1 MRCLFSINSGL
12 QKGYN
17 LTMDIAKTTYEE
29 PVKAGYILDPERPVL
44 CYANHQPRGYR
55 VRSHRHPRAQ
65 VVWAVNGAIRVVM
78 DNASWIVPPTHAVWI
93 PSNQRH
99 QVSTLTDADAG
110 YLYIDPSACE
120 SLAQDAQVLE
130 VTPLMRELTLRVL
143 NHEQSL
149 KEQTPMATA
158 EALNLEL
165 TIRLLLNELAQLKP
179 APLFLPSAKD
189 RRLHKVM
196 HTLVREPGNQ
206 QKLEELADGSGASI
220 RTLERLF
227 KKETGMSFQQWRTRR
242 KLLESINRLVEGES
256 SAAIAH
262 SLGYRSSSAFVAA
275 FRRHF
280 GVPPQSFIRSAG

>member
-1 MRCLFSINSGL
+1 
-12 QKGYN
+12 
-17 LTMDIAKTTYEE
+17 
-29 PVKAGYILDPERPVL
+29 
-44 CYANHQPRGYR
+44 
-55 VRSHRHPRAQ
+55 
-65 VVWAVNGAIRVVM
+65 
-78 DNASWIVPPTHAVWI
+78 
-93 PSNQRH
+93 
-99 QVSTLTDADAG
+99 
-110 YLYIDPSACE
+110 
-120 SLAQDAQVLE
+120 
-130 VTPLMRELTLRVL
+130 
-143 NHEQSL
+143 
-149 KEQTPMATA
+149 
-158 EALNLEL
+158 
-165 TIRLLLNELAQLKP
+165 
-179 APLFLPSAKD
+179 
-189 RRLHKVM
+189 M